1 MPYRKRTYR
10 RRRPTRSRT
19 GWDKASQ
26 ALATASSALAL
37 AKMLKSLINVEHKF
51 KSILGNTSVNSSG
64 TVLSL
69 CHTSQGD
76 DHTAR
81 NGRSVKCASLFMR
94 GTVTVNASANGTFV
108 RQIIF
113 IDKQSSGV
121 LPTIAQLLNSTDH
134 LAPINKNFGKRFRV
148 IYDRTYNVNTD
159 SRENAMFKVYRK
171 LSHHIEYSG
180 TTATGDGTGVNSGG
194 VYMAL
199 ISSEATNTPTVDWDT
214 RFTFI
219 DN

>member
-1 MPYRKRTYR
+1 MPYRRRYR
-10 RRRPTRSRT
+10 RKRSYKPRGSSGFNT
-19 GWDKASQ
+19 ASK

-37 AKMLKSLINVEHKF
+37 AKMLKSLINVERKF
-51 KSILGNTSVNSSG
+51 KSILGNTSVSSSG
-64 TVLSL
+64 TILSL

-76 DHTAR
+76 DHTSR
-81 NGRSVKCASLFMR
+81 NGRSVKADSLFMR
-94 GTVTVNASANGTFV
+94 GTVTVDSLANGSFV

-113 IDKQSSGV
+113 IDKQNSGV

-159 SRENAMFKVYRK
+159 SRENAMFKIYRK
-171 LSHHIEYSG
+171 LHQHIEYSG

-199 ISSEATNTPTVDWDT
+199 ISNEATNTPAV
-214 RFTFI
+214 RS
-219 DN
+219 